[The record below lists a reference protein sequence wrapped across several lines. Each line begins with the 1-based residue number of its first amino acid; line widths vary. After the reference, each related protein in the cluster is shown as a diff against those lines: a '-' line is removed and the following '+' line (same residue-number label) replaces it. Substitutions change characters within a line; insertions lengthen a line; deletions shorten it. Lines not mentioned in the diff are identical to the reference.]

1 LQTTKDKKRKMKAMI
16 FAAGL
21 GTRLGTL
28 TESKPKAL
36 VEVNGKS
43 MLEHVVEYL
52 KSFGILD
59 IIINVHH
66 FGSLIIDFIREK
78 NDFGIHIDISDES
91 DELLD
96 TGGGLIKASH
106 FFADGKPFIAHNVDV
121 LSKTNLNEVL
131 KLHEQKKALATL
143 VVKHR
148 NTSRY
153 LLCDEEGNISGWRNT
168 KTGEEIIVKHS
179 TAYTEVAFSG
189 IQIIDPKV
197 FECNMLEKKFSLTN
211 MYLELA
217 KTRTIA
223 TYQDKGL
230 WFDLGKPENITE
242 AESTF
247 FQ

>member
-1 LQTTKDKKRKMKAMI
+1 MKAMI

-21 GTRLGTL
+21 GTRLGIL
-28 TESKPKAL
+28 TENKPKAL

-52 KSFGILD
+52 KSFDISD

-66 FGSLIIDFIREK
+66 FGPLIIEFIREK
-78 NDFGIHIDISDES
+78 NNFGINIEISDES

-96 TGGGLIKASH
+96 TGGGLIRASH
-106 FFADGKPFIAHNVDV
+106 FFTDGKPFIAHNVDV

-131 KLHEQKKALATL
+131 ELHEQKKALATL

-168 KTGEEIIVKHS
+168 KTGEEIKVRPS
-179 TAYTEVAFSG
+179 PVYTEGAFSG

-197 FECNMLEKKFSLTN
+197 FLYNKLKGKFSLTN

-223 TYQDKGL
+223 TYMDKGL
-230 WFDLGKPENITE
+230 WFDLGRPENIKE
-242 AESTF
+242 AESIF